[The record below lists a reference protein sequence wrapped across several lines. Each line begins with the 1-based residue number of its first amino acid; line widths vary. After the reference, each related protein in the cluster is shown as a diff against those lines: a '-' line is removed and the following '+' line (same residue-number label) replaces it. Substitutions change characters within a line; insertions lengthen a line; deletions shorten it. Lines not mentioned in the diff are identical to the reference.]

1 MSEAMSSQSPPPP
14 LLELKDVWRSYNQ
27 GGSKLDVL
35 TGASLTVRAGEMKAL
50 VGPSGSGKSTLL
62 NIAGLLEQP
71 DSGTV
76 FINAVDS
83 AGLRQGKR
91 TLLRRQHIGFVFQ
104 FHRLLPEF
112 SALENVALPL
122 RLNGLSQ
129 PIAEQQS
136 RELLDRIGLG
146 ARLQHLPGQLSGGER
161 QRVAVAR
168 ALIHQ
173 PKLVMADEPTGNLD
187 TTSAAELMALMVEL
201 SESSGVAFLVVTHDP
216 SMLHQ
221 FDRVL
226 TLVDGKL
233 QPDSARGD
241 R

>member
-1 MSEAMSSQSPPPP
+1 MNESTIILNAKGIEKRFA
-14 LLELKDVWRSYNQ
+14 Q
-27 GGSKLDVL
+27 GDASIEVL
-35 TGASLTVRAGEMKAL
+35 GGVDLSLAAGERVAI
-50 VGPSGSGKSTLL
+50 VGRSGSGKSSLL
-62 NIAGLLEQP
+62 HVLAGLDDVNQ
-71 DSGTV
+71 GQIFV
-76 FINAVDS
+76 
-83 AGLRQGKR
+83 AGEPMAAASNDAR
-91 TLLRRQHIGFVFQ
+91 TALRRKYMGFVYQ
-104 FHRLLPEF
+104 QHHLLPEF

-129 PIAEQQS
+129 TIAEQQS
-136 RELLDRIGLG
+136 RKLLDRIGMG
-146 ARLQHLPGQLSGGER
+146 ARVEHLPGELSGGER

-216 SMLHQ
+216 FMLHQ

-233 QPDSARGD
+233 QAVSADDDG
-241 R
+241 

>member
-1 MSEAMSSQSPPPP
+1 MNESTIILDAKGIEKRFA
-14 LLELKDVWRSYNQ
+14 Q
-27 GGSKLDVL
+27 GDASIEVL
-35 TGASLTVRAGEMKAL
+35 GGVDLSLAAGERVAI
-50 VGPSGSGKSTLL
+50 VGRSGSGKSSLL
-62 NIAGLLEQP
+62 HVLAGLDDVNQ
-71 DSGTV
+71 GQIFV
-76 FINAVDS
+76 
-83 AGLRQGKR
+83 AGEPMAAASNDAR
-91 TLLRRQHIGFVFQ
+91 TALRRKYMGFVYQ
-104 FHRLLPEF
+104 QHHLLPEF

-129 PIAEQQS
+129 TIAEQQS
-136 RELLDRIGLG
+136 RKLLDRIGLG
-146 ARLQHLPGQLSGGER
+146 ARVQHLPGELSGGER

-233 QPDSARGD
+233 QAVSADDDG
-241 R
+241 

>member
-1 MSEAMSSQSPPPP
+1 MNESTIILNAKGIEKRFAQGDASIEVLGGVDLSLAAGERVAIVGRSGTGKSS
-14 LLELKDVWRSYNQ
+14 LLHVLAGLDDVNQ
-27 GGSKLDVL
+27 GQIFV
-35 TGASLTVRAGEMKAL
+35 AGEPMAAA
-50 VGPSGSGKSTLL
+50 S
-62 NIAGLLEQP
+62 NDA
-71 DSGTV
+71 
-76 FINAVDS
+76 
-83 AGLRQGKR
+83 R
-91 TLLRRQHIGFVFQ
+91 TALRRKYMGFVYQ
-104 FHRLLPEF
+104 QHHLLPEF

-129 PIAEQQS
+129 TIAEQQS
-136 RELLDRIGLG
+136 RKLLDRIGLG
-146 ARLQHLPGQLSGGER
+146 ARLQHLPGELSGGER

-233 QPDSARGD
+233 QAVSADDDG
-241 R
+241 

>member
-1 MSEAMSSQSPPPP
+1 MNESTIILNAKGIEKRFA
-14 LLELKDVWRSYNQ
+14 Q
-27 GGSKLDVL
+27 GDASIEVL
-35 TGASLTVRAGEMKAL
+35 GGVDLSLAAGERVAI
-50 VGPSGSGKSTLL
+50 VGRSGSGKSSLL
-62 NIAGLLEQP
+62 HVLAGLDDVNQ
-71 DSGTV
+71 GQIFV
-76 FINAVDS
+76 
-83 AGLRQGKR
+83 AGEPMAAASNDAR
-91 TLLRRQHIGFVFQ
+91 TALRRKYMGFVYQ
-104 FHRLLPEF
+104 QHHLLPEF

-129 PIAEQQS
+129 TIAEQQS
-136 RELLDRIGLG
+136 RKLLDRIGLG
-146 ARLQHLPGQLSGGER
+146 ARVQHLPGELSGGER

-216 SMLHQ
+216 FMLHQ

-233 QPDSARGD
+233 QAVSADDDG
-241 R
+241 

>member
-1 MSEAMSSQSPPPP
+1 MNESTIILNAKGIEKRFA
-14 LLELKDVWRSYNQ
+14 Q
-27 GGSKLDVL
+27 GDASIEVL
-35 TGASLTVRAGEMKAL
+35 GGVDLSLAAGERVAI
-50 VGPSGSGKSTLL
+50 VGRSGSGKSSLL
-62 NIAGLLEQP
+62 HVLAGLDDVNQGQIFL
-71 DSGTV
+71 
-76 FINAVDS
+76 
-83 AGLRQGKR
+83 AGEPMAAASNDAR
-91 TLLRRQHIGFVFQ
+91 TALRRKYMGFVYQ
-104 FHRLLPEF
+104 QHHLLPEF

-122 RLNGLSQ
+122 LLNGLSQ
-129 PIAEQQS
+129 TIAEQQS
-136 RELLDRIGLG
+136 RKLLDRIGLE
-146 ARLQHLPGQLSGGER
+146 ARVEHLPGELSGGER

-233 QPDSARGD
+233 QAVSADDDG
-241 R
+241 

>member
-1 MSEAMSSQSPPPP
+1 MSEAMLSRSAAQP

-76 FINAVDS
+76 FIDAVDS
-83 AGLRQGKR
+83 GRLWQGKR

-112 SALENVALPL
+112 SALENVMIPQM
-122 RLNGLSQ
+122 LNGLDKFEAADRAGQ
-129 PIAEQQS
+129 
-136 RELLDRIGLG
+136 LLAMVGLQDRVDHRPGL
-146 ARLQHLPGQLSGGER
+146 LSGGEQ
-161 QRVAVAR
+161 QRVAIAR
-168 ALIHQ
+168 AVANAPRVL
-173 PKLVMADEPTGNLD
+173 LADEPTGNLD
-187 TTSAAELMALMVEL
+187 PDTAKDVFGHLAAITRATQT
-201 SESSGVAFLVVTHDP
+201 AALVVTHNQQLALNMD
-216 SMLHQ
+216 SI
-221 FDRVL
+221 L
-226 TLVDGKL
+226 TIENGHVVEL
-233 QPDSARGD
+233 A
-241 R
+241 

>member
-1 MSEAMSSQSPPPP
+1 MNESTIILNAKGIEKRFA
-14 LLELKDVWRSYNQ
+14 Q
-27 GGSKLDVL
+27 GDASIEVL
-35 TGASLTVRAGEMKAL
+35 GGVDLSLVAGERVAI
-50 VGPSGSGKSTLL
+50 VGRSGSGKSSLL
-62 NIAGLLEQP
+62 HVLAGLDDVNQ
-71 DSGTV
+71 GQIFV
-76 FINAVDS
+76 
-83 AGLRQGKR
+83 AGEPMAAASNDAR
-91 TLLRRQHIGFVFQ
+91 TALRRKYMGFVYQ
-104 FHRLLPEF
+104 QHHLLPEF

-129 PIAEQQS
+129 TIAEQQS

-146 ARLQHLPGQLSGGER
+146 ARVQLLPGELSGGER

-233 QPDSARGD
+233 QAVSADDDG
-241 R
+241 

>member
-1 MSEAMSSQSPPPP
+1 MNESTIILNAKGIE
-14 LLELKDVWRSYNQ
+14 KRFVQ
-27 GGSKLDVL
+27 GDASIEVL
-35 TGASLTVRAGEMKAL
+35 GGVDLSLAAGERVAI
-50 VGPSGSGKSTLL
+50 VGRSGSGKSSLL
-62 NIAGLLEQP
+62 HVLAGLDDANQ
-71 DSGTV
+71 GQIFV
-76 FINAVDS
+76 
-83 AGLRQGKR
+83 AGEPMAAASNDAR
-91 TLLRRQHIGFVFQ
+91 TALRRKYMGFVYQ
-104 FHRLLPEF
+104 QHHLLPEF

-129 PIAEQQS
+129 TIAEQQS
-136 RELLDRIGLG
+136 RKLLDRIGLG
-146 ARLQHLPGQLSGGER
+146 ARVEHLPGELSGGER

-233 QPDSARGD
+233 QAVSADEDG
-241 R
+241 

>member
-1 MSEAMSSQSPPPP
+1 MNESTIILNAKGIEKRFAQGDASIEVLGGVDLSLAAGERVAIVGRSGTGKSS
-14 LLELKDVWRSYNQ
+14 LLHVLAGLDDVNQ
-27 GGSKLDVL
+27 GQIFV
-35 TGASLTVRAGEMKAL
+35 AGEPMAAA
-50 VGPSGSGKSTLL
+50 S
-62 NIAGLLEQP
+62 NDA
-71 DSGTV
+71 
-76 FINAVDS
+76 
-83 AGLRQGKR
+83 R
-91 TLLRRQHIGFVFQ
+91 TALRRKYMGFVYQ
-104 FHRLLPEF
+104 QHHLLPEF

-129 PIAEQQS
+129 TIAEQQS
-136 RELLDRIGLG
+136 RKLLDRIGLG
-146 ARLQHLPGQLSGGER
+146 ARVQHLPGELSGGER

-216 SMLHQ
+216 TMLHQ

-233 QPDSARGD
+233 QALSLIHI
-241 R
+241 

>member
-1 MSEAMSSQSPPPP
+1 M
-14 LLELKDVWRSYNQ
+14 
-27 GGSKLDVL
+27 
-35 TGASLTVRAGEMKAL
+35 
-50 VGPSGSGKSTLL
+50 
-62 NIAGLLEQP
+62 
-71 DSGTV
+71 
-76 FINAVDS
+76 
-83 AGLRQGKR
+83 
-91 TLLRRQHIGFVFQ
+91 GFVYQ
-104 FHRLLPEF
+104 QHHLLPEF

-129 PIAEQQS
+129 TIAEQQS
-136 RELLDRIGLG
+136 RKLLDRIGLG
-146 ARLQHLPGQLSGGER
+146 ARVQHLPGELSGGER

-233 QPDSARGD
+233 QAVSADDDG
-241 R
+241 

>member
-1 MSEAMSSQSPPPP
+1 MNESTIILNAKGIE
-14 LLELKDVWRSYNQ
+14 KRFVQ
-27 GGSKLDVL
+27 GDTSIEVL
-35 TGASLTVRAGEMKAL
+35 GGVDLSLAAGERVAI
-50 VGPSGSGKSTLL
+50 VGRSGSGKSSLL
-62 NIAGLLEQP
+62 HVLAGLDDVNQ
-71 DSGTV
+71 GQIFV
-76 FINAVDS
+76 
-83 AGLRQGKR
+83 AGEPMAAASNDAR
-91 TLLRRQHIGFVFQ
+91 TALRRKYMGFVYQ
-104 FHRLLPEF
+104 QHHLLPEF

-129 PIAEQQS
+129 TIAEQQS
-136 RELLDRIGLG
+136 RKLLDRIGLG
-146 ARLQHLPGQLSGGER
+146 ARVEHLPGELSGGER

-173 PKLVMADEPTGNLD
+173 PKIVMADEPTGNLD

-233 QPDSARGD
+233 QAVSADDDG
-241 R
+241 

>member
-1 MSEAMSSQSPPPP
+1 MNESTIILNAKGIE
-14 LLELKDVWRSYNQ
+14 KRFVQ
-27 GGSKLDVL
+27 GDTSIEVL
-35 TGASLTVRAGEMKAL
+35 GGVDLSLAAGERVAI
-50 VGPSGSGKSTLL
+50 VGRSGSGKSSLL
-62 NIAGLLEQP
+62 HVLAGLDDVNQ
-71 DSGTV
+71 GQIFV
-76 FINAVDS
+76 
-83 AGLRQGKR
+83 AGEPMAAASNDAR
-91 TLLRRQHIGFVFQ
+91 TALRRKYMGFVYQ
-104 FHRLLPEF
+104 QHHLLPEF

-129 PIAEQQS
+129 TIAEQQS
-136 RELLDRIGLG
+136 RELLDRVGLG
-146 ARLQHLPGQLSGGER
+146 ARLQHLPGELSGGER

-173 PKLVMADEPTGNLD
+173 PKLVMADEPAGNLD

-233 QPDSARGD
+233 QGGFR

>member
-1 MSEAMSSQSPPPP
+1 MNESTIILNAKGIEKRFA
-14 LLELKDVWRSYNQ
+14 Q
-27 GGSKLDVL
+27 GDASIEVL
-35 TGASLTVRAGEMKAL
+35 GGVDLSLAAGERVAI
-50 VGPSGSGKSTLL
+50 VGRSGSGKSSLL
-62 NIAGLLEQP
+62 HVLAGLDDVNRGQIF
-71 DSGTV
+71 V
-76 FINAVDS
+76 
-83 AGLRQGKR
+83 AGEPMAAASNDAR
-91 TLLRRQHIGFVFQ
+91 TALRRKYMGFVYQ
-104 FHRLLPEF
+104 QHHLLPEF

-129 PIAEQQS
+129 TIAEQQS
-136 RELLDRIGLG
+136 RKLLDRIGLG
-146 ARLQHLPGQLSGGER
+146 ARVQHLPGELSGGER

-233 QPDSARGD
+233 QAVSADDDG
-241 R
+241 

>member
-1 MSEAMSSQSPPPP
+1 M
-14 LLELKDVWRSYNQ
+14 
-27 GGSKLDVL
+27 
-35 TGASLTVRAGEMKAL
+35 
-50 VGPSGSGKSTLL
+50 
-62 NIAGLLEQP
+62 
-71 DSGTV
+71 
-76 FINAVDS
+76 
-83 AGLRQGKR
+83 
-91 TLLRRQHIGFVFQ
+91 GFVYQ
-104 FHRLLPEF
+104 QHHLLPEP
-112 SALENVALPL
+112 ALENVALPL

-161 QRVAVAR
+161 QRGRGSSFDPSA
-168 ALIHQ
+168 
-173 PKLVMADEPTGNLD
+173 KLVMADEPTGNLD

>member
-1 MSEAMSSQSPPPP
+1 MNEATII
-14 LLELKDVWRSYNQ
+14 LNAEGVEKRFVQ
-27 GGSKLDVL
+27 GDASIEVL
-35 TGASLTVRAGEMKAL
+35 HGVDLSLAAGERVAI
-50 VGPSGSGKSTLL
+50 VGRSGSGKSSLL
-62 NIAGLLEQP
+62 HVLAGLDDVNQGRI
-71 DSGTV
+71 SV
-76 FINAVDS
+76 
-83 AGLRQGKR
+83 AGKPMAPADNDAR
-91 TLLRRQHIGFVFQ
+91 TALRRKHMGFVYQ
-104 FHRLLPEF
+104 QHHLLPEF

>member
-1 MSEAMSSQSPPPP
+1 MNESTIILNAKGIEKRFA
-14 LLELKDVWRSYNQ
+14 Q
-27 GGSKLDVL
+27 GDASIEVL
-35 TGASLTVRAGEMKAL
+35 GGVDLSLAAGERVAI
-50 VGPSGSGKSTLL
+50 VGRSGSGKSSLL
-62 NIAGLLEQP
+62 HVLAGLDDVNQ
-71 DSGTV
+71 GQIFV
-76 FINAVDS
+76 
-83 AGLRQGKR
+83 AGEPMVAARNDAR
-91 TLLRRQHIGFVFQ
+91 TALRRKYMGFVYQ
-104 FHRLLPEF
+104 QHHLLPEF

-129 PIAEQQS
+129 TIAEQQS
-136 RELLDRIGLG
+136 RKLLDRIGLG
-146 ARLQHLPGQLSGGER
+146 ARVQHLPGELSGGER

-233 QPDSARGD
+233 QAVSADDDG
-241 R
+241 

>member
-1 MSEAMSSQSPPPP
+1 MNESTIILNAKGIEKRFAQGDASIEVLGGVDLSLAAGERVAIVGRSGTGKSS
-14 LLELKDVWRSYNQ
+14 LLHVLAGLDDVNQ
-27 GGSKLDVL
+27 GQIFV
-35 TGASLTVRAGEMKAL
+35 AGEPMAAA
-50 VGPSGSGKSTLL
+50 S
-62 NIAGLLEQP
+62 NDA
-71 DSGTV
+71 
-76 FINAVDS
+76 
-83 AGLRQGKR
+83 R
-91 TLLRRQHIGFVFQ
+91 TALRRKYMGFVYQ
-104 FHRLLPEF
+104 QHHLLPEF

-129 PIAEQQS
+129 TIAEQQS

-146 ARLQHLPGQLSGGER
+146 ARLQHLPGELSGGER

-233 QPDSARGD
+233 QAVSADDDG
-241 R
+241 

>member
-1 MSEAMSSQSPPPP
+1 MNESTIILNAKGIEKRFAQGDASIEVLGGVDLP
-14 LLELKDVWRSYNQ
+14 L
-27 GGSKLDVL
+27 
-35 TGASLTVRAGEMKAL
+35 AAGERVAI
-50 VGPSGSGKSTLL
+50 VGRSGSGKSSLL
-62 NIAGLLEQP
+62 HVLAGLDDVNQ
-71 DSGTV
+71 GQIFV
-76 FINAVDS
+76 
-83 AGLRQGKR
+83 AGEPMAAASNDAR
-91 TLLRRQHIGFVFQ
+91 TALRRKYMGFVYQ
-104 FHRLLPEF
+104 QHHLLPEF

-129 PIAEQQS
+129 TIAEQQS
-136 RELLDRIGLG
+136 RKLLDRIGLG
-146 ARLQHLPGQLSGGER
+146 ARVQHLPGELSGGER

-233 QPDSARGD
+233 QAVSADDDG
-241 R
+241 

>member
-1 MSEAMSSQSPPPP
+1 MNESTIILNAKGIEKRFA
-14 LLELKDVWRSYNQ
+14 Q
-27 GGSKLDVL
+27 GDASIEVL
-35 TGASLTVRAGEMKAL
+35 GGVDLSLAAGERVAI
-50 VGPSGSGKSTLL
+50 VGRSGSGKSSLL
-62 NIAGLLEQP
+62 HVLAGLDDVNQ
-71 DSGTV
+71 GQIFV
-76 FINAVDS
+76 
-83 AGLRQGKR
+83 AGEPMAAASNDAR
-91 TLLRRQHIGFVFQ
+91 TALRRKYMGFVYQ
-104 FHRLLPEF
+104 QHHLLPEF

-129 PIAEQQS
+129 TIAEQQS
-136 RELLDRIGLG
+136 RKLLDRIGLG
-146 ARLQHLPGQLSGGER
+146 ARLQHLPGELSGGER

-233 QPDSARGD
+233 QAVSADEDG
-241 R
+241 

>member
-1 MSEAMSSQSPPPP
+1 MNESTIILNAKGIEKRFA
-14 LLELKDVWRSYNQ
+14 Q
-27 GGSKLDVL
+27 GDASIEVL
-35 TGASLTVRAGEMKAL
+35 GGVDLSLAAGERVAI
-50 VGPSGSGKSTLL
+50 VGRSGSGKSSLL
-62 NIAGLLEQP
+62 HVLAGLDDVNQ
-71 DSGTV
+71 GQIFV
-76 FINAVDS
+76 
-83 AGLRQGKR
+83 AGEPMAAASNDAR
-91 TLLRRQHIGFVFQ
+91 TALRRKYMGFVYQ
-104 FHRLLPEF
+104 QHHLLPEF

-129 PIAEQQS
+129 TIAEQQS
-136 RELLDRIGLG
+136 RKLLDRIGLG
-146 ARLQHLPGQLSGGER
+146 ARVEHLPGELSGGER

-233 QPDSARGD
+233 QAVSADDDG
-241 R
+241 

>member
-1 MSEAMSSQSPPPP
+1 MNAKGIEKRFA
-14 LLELKDVWRSYNQ
+14 Q
-27 GGSKLDVL
+27 GDASIEVL
-35 TGASLTVRAGEMKAL
+35 GGVDLSLAAGERVAI
-50 VGPSGSGKSTLL
+50 VGRSGSGKSSLL
-62 NIAGLLEQP
+62 HVLAGLDDVNQ
-71 DSGTV
+71 GQIFV
-76 FINAVDS
+76 
-83 AGLRQGKR
+83 AGEPMAAASNDAR
-91 TLLRRQHIGFVFQ
+91 TALRRKYMGFVYQ
-104 FHRLLPEF
+104 QHHLLPEF

-129 PIAEQQS
+129 TIAEQQS
-136 RELLDRIGLG
+136 RKLLDRIGLG
-146 ARLQHLPGQLSGGER
+146 ARVQHLPGELSGGER

-233 QPDSARGD
+233 QAVSADDDG
-241 R
+241 

>member
-1 MSEAMSSQSPPPP
+1 MNESTIILNAKGIEKRFA
-14 LLELKDVWRSYNQ
+14 Q
-27 GGSKLDVL
+27 GDASIEVL
-35 TGASLTVRAGEMKAL
+35 GGVDLSLAAGERVAI
-50 VGPSGSGKSTLL
+50 VGRSGSGKSSLL
-62 NIAGLLEQP
+62 HVLAGLDDVNQ
-71 DSGTV
+71 GQIFV
-76 FINAVDS
+76 
-83 AGLRQGKR
+83 AGEPMAAASNDAR
-91 TLLRRQHIGFVFQ
+91 TALRRKYMGFVYQ
-104 FHRLLPEF
+104 QHHLLPEF

-129 PIAEQQS
+129 TNAEQQS
-136 RELLDRIGLG
+136 RKLLDRIGLG
-146 ARLQHLPGQLSGGER
+146 ARVQHLPGELSGGER

-233 QPDSARGD
+233 QAVSADDDG
-241 R
+241 

>member
-1 MSEAMSSQSPPPP
+1 MNESTIILNAKGIE
-14 LLELKDVWRSYNQ
+14 KRFVQ
-27 GGSKLDVL
+27 GDTSIEVL
-35 TGASLTVRAGEMKAL
+35 GGVDLSLAAGERVAI
-50 VGPSGSGKSTLL
+50 VGRSGSGKSSLL
-62 NIAGLLEQP
+62 HVLAGLDDVNQ
-71 DSGTV
+71 GQIFV
-76 FINAVDS
+76 
-83 AGLRQGKR
+83 AGEPMAAASNDAR
-91 TLLRRQHIGFVFQ
+91 TALRRKYMGFVYQ
-104 FHRLLPEF
+104 QHNLLPEF

-129 PIAEQQS
+129 TIAEQQS
-136 RELLDRIGLG
+136 RKLLDRIGLG
-146 ARLQHLPGQLSGGER
+146 ARVEHLPGELSGGER

-233 QPDSARGD
+233 QAVSADDDG
-241 R
+241 

>member
-1 MSEAMSSQSPPPP
+1 MNESTIILNAKGIEKRFAQGDASIEVLGGVDLSLAAGERVAIVGRSGTGKSS
-14 LLELKDVWRSYNQ
+14 LLHVLAGLDDVNQ
-27 GGSKLDVL
+27 GQIFV
-35 TGASLTVRAGEMKAL
+35 AGEPMVAA
-50 VGPSGSGKSTLL
+50 S
-62 NIAGLLEQP
+62 NDA
-71 DSGTV
+71 
-76 FINAVDS
+76 
-83 AGLRQGKR
+83 R
-91 TLLRRQHIGFVFQ
+91 TALRRKYMGFVYQ
-104 FHRLLPEF
+104 QHHLLPEF

-129 PIAEQQS
+129 TIAEQQS

-146 ARLQHLPGQLSGGER
+146 ARVEHLPGELSGGER

-221 FDRVL
+221 FDRLL

-233 QPDSARGD
+233 QAVSADDDG
-241 R
+241 